1 MFFRLQEKALWP
13 FLSHICLPSQLV
25 SFIFQQEVVS
35 QAAFHDWPII
45 ALPGPTYH
53 PPTRA
58 SWRPGASCLCRG
70 MNLGLQHSLHL
81 PPRESWPGWWG
92 GGGLQEPLGLG
103 DTGARTRPR
112 GPPSLAFMTHG
123 WPWLFNFLFTLL

>member
-1 MFFRLQEKALWP
+1 MFFRLKEKALWP

-35 QAAFHDWPII
+35 QAASHDWPII

-58 SWRPGASCLCRG
+58 SWRPGTSCLCRE

-81 PPRESWPGWWG
+81 PPRESWPVWWRG
-92 GGGLQEPLGLG
+92 RGLQEPLRLG
-103 DTGARTRPR
+103 DTGLGQDLEEA
-112 GPPSLAFMTHG
+112 LAFKTHG
-123 WPWLFNFLFTLL
+123 WPWLCNSLFALL